1 MRGRALVASAA
12 LLAAYETTLAVAR
25 FRRRERVFAEARA
38 RAVQLGRPLVVV
50 GDPDGGAH
58 TRLSRAYGCGD
69 VCVDLHGCPLCPVS
83 IEADVT
89 QALEHF
95 ADDSA
100 VVYVSCVL
108 EYVSDA
114 AAAEAELLRIAGER
128 DRLFVVYVDPWSL
141 TSVMYP
147 GARWRGG
154 ASGRWRAV
162 TPTQKGLLVGGL
174 LAGAGLVALRA

>member
-1 MRGRALVASAA
+1 MRRALVASAA

-38 RAVQLGRPLVVV
+38 RAAQLGRPLIVV

-69 VCVDLHGCPLCPVS
+69 ACVDLHGCPLCPVS

-89 QALEHF
+89 QTLEEF

-100 VVYVSCVL
+100 VVFVSCVL

-114 AAAEAELLRIAGER
+114 AAAEAELLRIAGHR
-128 DRLFVVYVDPWSL
+128 DRLFMVYVDPWSI

-154 ASGRWRAV
+154 SPGRWRAV
-162 TPTQKGLLVGGL
+162 TGAHKGLLAAGL
-174 LAGAGLVALRA
+174 LAGAALVVLRS

>member
-1 MRGRALVASAA
+1 MRRALVASAA

-38 RAVQLGRPLVVV
+38 CATQLGRPLVVV

-69 VCVDLHGCPLCPVS
+69 ACIDLRGCPRCHVS

-89 QALEHF
+89 KTLEQF
-95 ADDSA
+95 ADDSV

-114 AAAEAELLRIAGER
+114 AAAEAELLRIAGHRE
-128 DRLFVVYVDPWSL
+128 RLFVVYVDPWSF
-141 TSVMYP
+141 TSVVYP

-162 TPTQKGLLVGGL
+162 TAGQKGLLAAGL
-174 LAGAGLVALRA
+174 LAGAGLVVLNS